1 MRKENYMPKKFAS
14 VVLAM
19 TAAIP
24 LAACGGER
32 PPVRTGI
39 APPTRIPDPASA
51 AGPIGEPVP
60 AANIPR
66 DVRRAVVADAAR
78 RFKVDENAVVLTQ
91 AQKVSWSDASLGCPE
106 PGRQY
111 AQMLVEG
118 FRVVAKTGAGSLT
131 YNTDAGGRVVSCGVS
146 GTPGLKSATPPMMD
160 TEPRPYPPP
169 SAPEK

>member
-1 MRKENYMPKKFAS
+1 
-14 VVLAM
+14 V

-24 LAACGGER
+24 LAACGGEK

-39 APPTRIPDPASA
+39 APPTRIPDA
-51 AGPIGEPVP
+51 AGAGATGEPVP
-60 AANIPR
+60 SANIPR

-78 RFKVDENAVVLTQ
+78 RFKVDESAVVLTQ
-91 AQKVSWSDASLGCPE
+91 AERVSWNDASLGCPE
-106 PGRQY
+106 PGRMY

-118 FRVVAKTGAGSLT
+118 FRVVARTAAGSLT
-131 YNTDAGGRVVSCGVS
+131 YNTDADGRVVSCGA
-146 GTPGLKSATPPMMD
+146 TRAPGVNSATPPMMD